1 MDSFKKSLLQK
12 YGKTIKELS
21 STNESNVLM
30 NRDDVL
36 ISLDNMASD
45 LSLKIKEFKGNKLS
59 SADALWIFENEGEFI
74 FHIIEFKNLDF
85 NINKDRLMSKFY
97 LKKLIKH
104 INNCEYN
111 CPFASYELDVYENL
125 VDKYNVS
132 IRTKPVESLTLIYY
146 YLCNYLD
153 DSESAKEKL
162 FNAKKYYWFIS
173 KTESGANSPFHTNK
187 SNNHRR
193 NSKHFRYLDKIKH
206 YFYDD
211 TYGVSNILFNKYLNR
226 HFKP

>member
-1 MDSFKKSLLQK
+1 MDSFKQSLLQK

-45 LSLKIKEFKGNKLS
+45 LSSKVKEFRGNDLS
-59 SADALWIFENEGEFI
+59 SADALLIFKKEGHFI

-85 NINKDRLMSKFY
+85 NKKKDRLMAEYY
-97 LKKLIKH
+97 LKKSIEH
-104 INNCEYN
+104 INNCEHD
-111 CPFASYELDVYENL
+111 CSFANHESKYHKYL
-125 VDKYNVS
+125 VDKYKLS
-132 IRTKPVESLTLIYY
+132 LRTKPFESLNVVYF
-146 YLCNYLD
+146 YLCDYLGD
-153 DSESAKEKL
+153 LELAKEKL
-162 FNAKKYYWFIS
+162 FNIKKYYWFIS
-173 KTESGANSPFHTNK
+173 KTEGGRNSHFHTNK

-211 TYGVSNILFNKYLNR
+211 TYGVSNILFNEYLNK
-226 HFKP
+226 HFRP